1 MTAARAPL
9 AVGLMTCGREGLT
22 SQSLAS
28 WHQLNFDLEA
38 QLLHV
43 DDASEFRS
51 NEQMAQRYGFET
63 VWSGKQQLGQVE
75 MLKRLLVRAM
85 AQNATHFL
93 LLENDWLWH
102 RALPTHLSM
111 PANIDC
117 IRLYGAFKGPNDTQP
132 ARTTVMG
139 SERPIEWEHYSK
151 GWQRG
156 LAHWGGPPSIVRI
169 DALWQ
174 AMEKAT
180 NYKAISL
187 ASRHFRTLRP
197 LKNFVTH
204 LGAEQQTPG
213 FIA

>member
-1 MTAARAPL
+1 MTAVRSAL

-22 SQSLAS
+22 SQTLAS
-28 WHQLNFDLEA
+28 FHQLNCDLDA
-38 QLLHV
+38 QLIHV

-51 NEQMAQRYGFET
+51 NDQMAQRYGFET
-63 VWSGKQQLGQVE
+63 IWTGAQRLGQMA
-75 MLKRLLVRAM
+75 MLKMLVVEAM
-85 AQNATHFL
+85 QRNATQLL

-102 RALPTHLSM
+102 RALPTHVSM

-117 IRLYGAFKGPNDTQP
+117 IRLYGAFKGPNETQP
-132 ARTTVMG
+132 ARATVMG
-139 SERPIEWEHYSK
+139 SDRPITWESYSQ

-197 LKNFVTH
+197 LRNFVTH
-204 LGAEQQTPG
+204 LGAEHHTEG
-213 FIA
+213 FTA

>member
-1 MTAARAPL
+1 MKVGSAL
-9 AVGLMTCGREGLT
+9 VVGLMTLDREGLT
-22 SQSLAS
+22 SRTLAS
-28 WHQLNFDLEA
+28 FEQFNCDLDA
-38 QLLHV
+38 QLIHV
-43 DDASEFRS
+43 DDGSAFRT
-51 NEQMAQRYGFET
+51 NEQLAQKHGFET
-63 VWSGKQQLGQVE
+63 IWSGRVQQGQVA
-75 MLKRLLVRAM
+75 MLNKLVRA
-85 AQNATHFL
+85 AIERNATQLL
-93 LLENDWLWH
+93 LLENDWQWH
-102 RALPTHLSM
+102 RSLPSHVTM

-117 IRLYGAFKGPNDTQP
+117 IRLYGDFKGANDTQP
-132 ARTTVMG
+132 ARSTVMG

-169 DALWQ
+169 DALLQ

-197 LKNFVTH
+197 LTNFVTH
-204 LGAEQQTPG
+204 LGENQQTEK